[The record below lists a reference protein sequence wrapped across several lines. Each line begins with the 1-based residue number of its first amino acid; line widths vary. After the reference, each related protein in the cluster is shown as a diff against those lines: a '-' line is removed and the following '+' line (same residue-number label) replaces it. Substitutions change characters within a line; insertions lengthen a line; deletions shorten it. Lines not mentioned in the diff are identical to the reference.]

1 MYLNSASIVSIALT
15 VSARCFSVQSI
26 SLKTVI
32 AGSEFGYNGDK
43 ERVDESHPFYYIIH
57 MFMDQA
63 ADFLKERGLG
73 VEYGMGILYGIYE
86 HPVFEKL
93 HGWPSRRVIIW
104 DRDKGFCF
112 FTKRNDRAGRIVE
125 FMFPRDEFRK
135 YISTDKPG
143 WEKKFDKKF
152 EDMKKKINKY
162 YLSICNRETMDV
174 INDLD

>member
-26 SLKTVI
+26 SLKTAI

-43 ERVDESHPFYYIIH
+43 ERVDESHPFYYIIR
-57 MFMDQA
+57 MFMNQA

-86 HPVFEKL
+86 HPIFEKL

-174 INDLD
+174 INDLV

>member
-43 ERVDESHPFYYIIH
+43 ERVDESHPFYYIIY
-57 MFMDQA
+57 MFMNQA
-63 ADFLKERGLG
+63 ADFLKERGLE

-86 HPVFEKL
+86 HPIFEKL
-93 HGWPSRRVIIW
+93 HGWAFRRVIMW

-125 FMFPRDEFRK
+125 FTFPRDEFRK
-135 YISTDKPG
+135 YISTDKLG

-162 YLSICNRETMDV
+162 YLSICNRETMDALD
-174 INDLD
+174 DLG

>member
-1 MYLNSASIVSIALT
+1 MIIFTIIIMKLKRTFLSRPEGTASS
-15 VSARCFSVQSI
+15 C
-26 SLKTVI
+26 SLLC
-32 AGSEFGYNGDK
+32 EFVYNGDK

-57 MFMDQA
+57 MFMNQA

-73 VEYGMGILYGIYE
+73 VEYGIGILYGIYE
-86 HPVFEKL
+86 HPIFEKL
-93 HGWPSRRVIIW
+93 HGWASRRVIMW
-104 DRDKGFCF
+104 DRNKGFCF
-112 FTKRNDRAGRIVE
+112 FKKRNDRVGRIVD
-125 FMFPRDEFRK
+125 FTFPRDEFRK

-174 INDLD
+174 INDLG

>member
-43 ERVDESHPFYYIIH
+43 ERVDESHLFYYIIR
-57 MFMDQA
+57 MFMNQA
-63 ADFLKERGLG
+63 EDFLKERGLG

-86 HPVFEKL
+86 HPIFEKL
-93 HGWPSRRVIIW
+93 YGWPSRRVIIW

-112 FTKRNDRAGRIVE
+112 FMKRNDRAGRIVE